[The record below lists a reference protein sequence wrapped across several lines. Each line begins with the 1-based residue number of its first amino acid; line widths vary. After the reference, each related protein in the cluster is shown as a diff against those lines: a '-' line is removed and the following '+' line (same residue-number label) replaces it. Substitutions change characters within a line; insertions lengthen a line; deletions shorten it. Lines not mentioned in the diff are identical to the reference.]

1 MGTMQEV
8 LMIRGYNSYLY
19 YVKQAGETDVA
30 VIALKLSKMSTNWQ
44 INEVEVHKINE
55 GCVIALELDPNNR
68 DRTDSVYTYNNK
80 LIEEQPEVLNQIFVI
95 DDKETLYHIR

>member
-1 MGTMQEV
+1 
-8 LMIRGYNSYLY
+8 
-19 YVKQAGETDVA
+19 
-30 VIALKLSKMSTNWQ
+30 MSTNWQ
-44 INEVEVHKINE
+44 INEAEVHKINE
-55 GCVIALELDPNNR
+55 GCAIALELDPGNR